1 MKVKSA
7 SFSAGIATAVVLV
20 AGCSGGSTPSP
31 PSVPSGT
38 PASSSAAGK
47 TLPYAGAPKVQNPL
61 PDSVLSAHPCDT
73 AFTSGQVGEILGKEI
88 QGKHADNAAL
98 GAQCNWVNSDSGS
111 ALTVLYVTKVSDGL
125 SAVYANSK
133 PQSTVWR
140 PISSVQSFPAVAHS
154 AYGPQGD
161 KSFCQ
166 VSVGVSDQHDVDV
179 SVTLSPSKVG
189 TTNPCDVTTQISG
202 MVVTNLKKKA
212 GA

>member
-1 MKVKSA
+1 MKVKFA
-7 SFSAGIATAVVLV
+7 SFSAGIATTVVLV

-31 PSVPSGT
+31 PPVSSGV

-47 TLPYAGAPKVQNPL
+47 TLPYAGAPKVEKPL
-61 PDSVLSAHPCDT
+61 PDSVLTVHPCDS
-73 AFTSGQVGEILGKEI
+73 AFTSGQVGKILGKEI
-88 QGKHADNAAL
+88 QGKQADNASL
-98 GAQCNWVNSDSGS
+98 GAQCHWVNSDSGA

-140 PISSVQSFPAVAHS
+140 PLPLVQGLPAVAHS
-154 AYGPQGD
+154 TYGPQGD

-166 VSVGVSDQHDVDV
+166 VSIGISDEHDVDV

-189 TTNPCDVTTQISG
+189 AKDPCDVTAQISD
-202 MVVTNLKKKA
+202 MVVANLKQKA

>member
-1 MKVKSA
+1 MKVKFTSL
-7 SFSAGIATAVVLV
+7 SAGIAATVVLA
-20 AGCSGGSTPSP
+20 AGCSGGSTPNPPPVSP
-31 PSVPSGT
+31 DA

-47 TLPYAGAPKVQNPL
+47 TLPYAGAPKVENPL
-61 PDSVLSAHPCDT
+61 PDSVLSTHPCDS
-73 AFTSGQVGEILGKEI
+73 AFTSEQVSKVLGKAI
-88 QGKHADNAAL
+88 QGKHADNASL
-98 GAQCNWVNSDSGS
+98 GAQCHWVNSDSG
-111 ALTVLYVTKVSDGL
+111 AILTALYVTKISDGL

-140 PISSVQSFPAVAHS
+140 PLPSVQGFPAVAHS

-166 VSVGVSDQHDVDV
+166 VSIGISDQHDVDV

-189 TTNPCDVTTQISG
+189 TTNPCDVTAQISG
-202 MVVTNLKKKA
+202 MVVTNLKQKA